1 MEDPLGWLVGIPI
14 LGNGLDFA
22 SNPVD
27 GAWEIWSSKI
37 RYVGVGAM
45 VIGGI
50 SSIFK
55 VRKGLVDAIKVLK
68 DNNSSILNQKDKE
81 RKKYFS

>member
-1 MEDPLGWLVGIPI
+1 MVAVGFIVNLNVAILIFIGGSFSWLVGIPI

-22 SNPVD
+22 SNPLD

-45 VIGGI
+45 VIGE
-50 SSIFK
+50 SH
-55 VRKGLVDAIKVLK
+55 LYLK
-68 DNNSSILNQKDKE
+68 LEKD
-81 RKKYFS
+81 